1 MNVLGTCV
9 LRVHAP
15 AVLIRVCERV
25 CTHKD
30 RRMHLASIFVVAQ
43 AREQLLSFPRGTDL
57 LVTPETREREVYS
70 WILSHVSHSALLCVR
85 LHWVPAI
92 DTVCVTQGR
101 PTCSLPRGPPQRSG
115 C

>member
-15 AVLIRVCERV
+15 AVLIRVCERM
-25 CTHKD
+25 CTHED
-30 RRMHLASIFVVAQ
+30 RRMRLAFSFIVAQ
-43 AREQLLSFPRGTDL
+43 AREQLLSFPCRVEL
-57 LVTPETREREVYS
+57 LVTPEAREREIYS
-70 WILSHVSHSALLCVR
+70 WILSYVSHSALLCVR

-92 DTVCVTQGR
+92 DTVCVTQGH
-101 PTCSLPRGPPQRSG
+101 PTCSLPRGPPQCGG